1 MKSLL
6 ICLMVFSSKPNPRI
20 QKSNIIINKTR
31 DLSNSELDSDLR
43 KGYDERYDNPIKNSS
58 VFEDD
63 ENKNS
68 SLEKSGI
75 WKSKIPAYINFIK
88 CNALKKIM
96 PLQKKIYE
104 FLNFHNLKD
113 MKGSTHSCLSL
124 FEKGMKMK
132 SSMLLTGLVLI
143 SCFSWPAN

>member
-58 VFEDD
+58 VFKDD
-63 ENKNS
+63 ENSIYSIDRNYRIKNTLKTLELLNSQIITSKIYQPDNPFLNKFILNSISDLIDKNS
-68 SLEKSGI
+68 S
-75 WKSKIPAYINFIK
+75 W
-88 CNALKKIM
+88 
-96 PLQKKIYE
+96 
-104 FLNFHNLKD
+104 D
-113 MKGSTHSCLSL
+113 D
-124 FEKGMKMK
+124 
-132 SSMLLTGLVLI
+132 LI
-143 SCFSWPAN
+143 RDWNNDLI